1 MLSQWFEIITTC
13 ITLACLCRCPCYR
26 SPESNSIFRNERRNR
41 HVCRCCIINR
51 QRLRK
56 ILRFHR
62 HYYSLPETTNAA
74 NYATTRAA
82 NRTSTTRLLLTIIY
96 YFFPPLPPFWNVS
109 RTIVTFIIDPALS
122 GKKRV
127 CNVSTSVSKPTC
139 QFVVIN
145 LFIFP
150 IDRGRKWESFGKSN
164 GEINLLHSNGALSIR
179 IMVGWDD
186 MYALFLIIDNN
197 RELKI

>member
-96 YFFPPLPPFWNVS
+96 YFFPPSPRFETCHEQSL
-109 RTIVTFIIDPALS
+109 LS
-122 GKKRV
+122 
-127 CNVSTSVSKPTC
+127 
-139 QFVVIN
+139 
-145 LFIFP
+145 
-150 IDRGRKWESFGKSN
+150 
-164 GEINLLHSNGALSIR
+164 LSILLYPER
-179 IMVGWDD
+179 KG
-186 MYALFLIIDNN
+186 YATFQ
-197 RELKI
+197 RQCRSRPVSSW